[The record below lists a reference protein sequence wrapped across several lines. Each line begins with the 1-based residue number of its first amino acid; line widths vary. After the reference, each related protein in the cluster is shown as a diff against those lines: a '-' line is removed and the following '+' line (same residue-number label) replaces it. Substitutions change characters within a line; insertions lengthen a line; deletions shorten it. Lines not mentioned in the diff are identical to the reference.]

1 MQVILL
7 TVIFIGIYKVIDVIT
22 NEYTDDKDM
31 HE

>member
-7 TVIFIGIYKVIDVIT
+7 TVIFIGLYRVIDVIIT
-22 NEYTDDKDM
+22 EYADDKNM